1 MVLHVYR
8 MVLEDSLVSVHLDS
22 LVHDVKIK
30 ILVVVNHVR
39 IMVFALIQVLVDI
52 HVNVLRALKDQLVN
66 KVYH

>member
-1 MVLHVYR
+1 